1 MVDRLLE
8 VLAHLPTAQVTEAL
22 RFGLFRLGIG
32 LVGLLPSG
40 VVRRL
45 GTLGGRIW
53 GRFATGRRR
62 IARRHMQRVLGPSA
76 DIDRAVGAM
85 FGSYGRYWAETFW
98 VRPRRVA
105 EIDRGLS
112 ISGLKYLEKAGRA
125 GTGAIL
131 VLPHLGNWEPA
142 ALSGRRAGIEIAA
155 VAERL
160 PNQRLTEWFVSMRA
174 QYGITIIPHGRTSM
188 RNVEA
193 AIRRGAA
200 VALLCD
206 RDLSGRGV
214 QVTFFGEET
223 TLPAGPAALAL
234 KTGAPIVTAATFFD
248 GDGHRVDID
257 ELPLD
262 GVDDVRDLTQRIA
275 IALEG
280 IIRQAPEQWHLFQPN
295 WPSDRQS

>member
-1 MVDRLLE
+1 
-8 VLAHLPTAQVTEAL
+8 
-22 RFGLFRLGIG
+22 
-32 LVGLLPSG
+32 
-40 VVRRL
+40 
-45 GTLGGRIW
+45 
-53 GRFATGRRR
+53 
-62 IARRHMQRVLGPSA
+62 
-76 DIDRAVGAM
+76 M

-98 VRPRRVA
+98 VRPGRVA
-105 EIDRGLS
+105 EIDRRLS
-112 ISGLKYLEKAGRA
+112 ISGLEHLEKAGKA
-125 GTGAIL
+125 GTGVIL

-160 PNQRLTEWFVSMRA
+160 ANQRLTRWFVKMRA

-188 RNVEA
+188 RHVEA

-214 QVTFFGEET
+214 KVTFFGEDT

-234 KTGAPIVTAATFFD
+234 KTGAPMVTAATFFA
-248 GDGHRVDID
+248 GDGHRVDIN
-257 ELPLD
+257 ELSTD
-262 GVDDVRDLTQRIA
+262 GVDDLRGLTQRIA
-275 IALEG
+275 AALEG

-295 WPSDRQS
+295 WPSDHQS

>member
-1 MVDRLLE
+1 MI
-8 VLAHLPTAQVTEAL
+8 EAL

-32 LVGLLPSG
+32 LVGLLPG
-40 VVRRL
+40 AVMRRL
-45 GTLGGRIW
+45 GDLGGRIW
-53 GRFATGRRR
+53 GRFASDRRR
-62 IARRHMQRVLGPSA
+62 IARRHMQRVLGPGA
-76 DIDRAVGAM
+76 DLDRAVGAM

-98 VRPRRVA
+98 VRPGRVA
-105 EIDRGLS
+105 EIDRRLS
-112 ISGLKYLEKAGRA
+112 ISGLEHLEKAGKA
-125 GTGAIL
+125 GTGVIL

-160 PNQRLTEWFVSMRA
+160 ANQRLTRWFVKMRA

-188 RNVEA
+188 RHVEA

-214 QVTFFGEET
+214 KVTFFGEET

-234 KTGAPIVTAATFFD
+234 KTGAPMVTAATFFA
-248 GDGHRVDID
+248 GDGHRVDIN
-257 ELPLD
+257 ELSTD
-262 GVDDVRDLTQRIA
+262 GVDDLRGLTQRIA
-275 IALEG
+275 AALEG

-295 WPSDRQS
+295 WPSDHQS

>member
-1 MVDRLLE
+1 
-8 VLAHLPTAQVTEAL
+8 
-22 RFGLFRLGIG
+22 
-32 LVGLLPSG
+32 
-40 VVRRL
+40 
-45 GTLGGRIW
+45 
-53 GRFATGRRR
+53 
-62 IARRHMQRVLGPSA
+62 
-76 DIDRAVGAM
+76 M

-98 VRPRRVA
+98 VRPGRVA
-105 EIDRGLS
+105 EIDRRLS
-112 ISGLKYLEKAGRA
+112 ISGLEHLEKAGKA

-160 PNQRLTEWFVSMRA
+160 PNRRLTKWFVRMRA

-188 RNVEA
+188 RHVEG

-214 QVTFFGEET
+214 KVTFFGEET

-234 KTGAPIVTAATFFD
+234 KTGAPMVTAATFFE
-248 GDGHRVDID
+248 GDGHRVDIN
-257 ELPLD
+257 ELSLD
-262 GVDDVRDLTQRIA
+262 GVDDVGGVTQRIA
-275 IALEG
+275 TALEG

-295 WPSDRQS
+295 WPSDQLS